1 MFVAIFTLSNNN
13 NKNAVSQ
20 SRASRRAPGSGL
32 VCIEHPSRC
41 FLDPV
46 PTCGPATAMTSF
58 GSRRPIWETLPL
70 SSGLYTII
78 QRTTQATTQM
88 ADRLD
93 AGQDEDDPSCRQ
105 SRIERVERI
114 TRRQEQERLFP
125 LCSFPNGLSQTRHR
139 AGLAGK
145 RDIAKVTV
153 SLDENGEKRR
163 MTTFITC
170 TPPGERAGPQRLSGI
185 KPLGVFLFREVPLDV
200 AFFSPSTF
208 PHRSIVSNF
217 LAFRDMRGARR
228 GADSRFS
235 GSIRFDIGGVSE
247 PRHPTWGFSERGRP
261 RDRERPRS
269 LDRAQL
275 SPPDVGF
282 CKPCRFLLQIPVV
295 FFCFARKEDGR
306 FEFFGRCRGAQSSR
320 RSSGSF
326 LQRAGRQLSTY
337 QA

>member
-1 MFVAIFTLSNNN
+1 MTPA
-13 NKNAVSQ
+13 AVSLELSVSSE
-20 SRASRRAPGSGL
+20 SR
-32 VCIEHPSRC
+32 V
-41 FLDPV
+41 DK
-46 PTCGPATAMTSF
+46 
-58 GSRRPIWETLPL
+58 
-70 SSGLYTII
+70 
-78 QRTTQATTQM
+78 
-88 ADRLD
+88 
-93 AGQDEDDPSCRQ
+93 
-105 SRIERVERI
+105 
-114 TRRQEQERLFP
+114 EQERLFP
-125 LCSFPNGLSQTRHR
+125 LCSFPNGLSQTRHW

-217 LAFRDMRGARR
+217 LAFRDVRGARR

-261 RDRERPRS
+261 RDRERGLDLRIEHSSHRRMWAFASRAGFFCRYRLFFFVSRGRRMADLSFLDAAEGPKAAEDLQGLSCKGRAS
-269 LDRAQL
+269 SYQPIRLSNSFTAVCWGRLDR
-275 SPPDVGF
+275 PP
-282 CKPCRFLLQIPVV
+282 P
-295 FFCFARKEDGR
+295 ARTADP
-306 FEFFGRCRGAQSSR
+306 
-320 RSSGSF
+320 
-326 LQRAGRQLSTY
+326 
-337 QA
+337 